1 MRIEALLFDLD
12 GVLIFSKEVWYHL
25 LNATAR
31 AFNARAISRAL
42 FEETWGQGVKADVE
56 RFFPHST
63 VPKIEE
69 YYHIHFLDY
78 FDLMKVEPAAEKVFA
93 ALKNA
98 GLPVVVVS
106 NTPAPTVREVLARV
120 GLEPDDVVG
129 GTDVPNPKPAPDMV
143 LLALERLEI
152 GPDAAL
158 LVGDTAFDRDAAR
171 AARVRFAGYGIEGD
185 ISLAGLGDLLP
196 HLGIDD

>member
-25 LNATAR
+25 LNATAQ
-31 AFNARAISRAL
+31 AFNAEAISRAL
-42 FEETWGQGVKADVE
+42 FEETWGQGVKADME

-69 YYHIHFLDY
+69 YYHNHFLDY
-78 FDLMKVEPAAEKVFA
+78 ADLMKVEPEAQKVFA

-98 GLPVVVVS
+98 GLPVAVVS
-106 NTPAPTVREVLARV
+106 NTPAPTVREILARI

-143 LLALERLEI
+143 LLALQRLGI
-152 GPDAAL
+152 IPSAAL
-158 LVGDTAFDRDAAR
+158 MVGDTAFDREAAR
-171 AARVRFAGYGIEGD
+171 AAGVRFAGYGIKGD
-185 ISLAGLGDLLP
+185 LSLAGLGDLLP
-196 HLGIDD
+196 HLGIDG